1 MAKNG
6 KKTRKMRCWSCGSLS
21 VIRWGTQGGKYRFK
35 CKQCGILF
43 CRKKPELGARNRFVW
58 FRRWIEGKQSFKQ
71 LVVQSGYSER
81 TLKRYFY
88 SYLRT
93 YPVWQIKPSEKVNLL
108 MDGTYFANKVCL
120 VLYRD
125 NNVKATQLYR
135 LSDGEW
141 EEEIR
146 EDLQNL
152 ISLGI
157 TIESVTCDGLSNL
170 LKAVRKTCPGTII
183 QRCLAHIQREVLSW
197 LTRNPQTAAGI
208 ELREIVRKLHLIDDK
223 TKWGYWVVEMVNWH
237 EKYQSFVN
245 QKSYFPGSKRFWYTH
260 KMIRRSFI
268 HIKRAF
274 PDMFRYLDNP
284 SIPKT
289 TNALES
295 FFGHLKENIS
305 IHRGLSK
312 EHYKNYIKWYLYF
325 RSNEK

>member
-1 MAKNG
+1 MEKNG
-6 KKTRKMRCWSCGSLS
+6 KKTRKMRCWSCGSLA
-21 VIRWGTQGGKYRFK
+21 VIRWGTQSGKSRFK

-58 FRRWIEGKQSFKQ
+58 FRQWIEGKQSFKQ
-71 LVVQSGYSER
+71 LVVQSDYSER

-88 SYLRT
+88 SYLGT

-170 LKAVRKTCPGTII
+170 LKAVRKTCPGTIV

-197 LTRNPQTAAGI
+197 LTRNPQSEAGI

-223 TKWGYWVVEMVNWH
+223 TKWGYWVVEMVNWY

-274 PDMFRYLDNP
+274 PDMFQYLDNP